1 MTRDRKVHGGSNYTT
16 TTDGTKP
23 TGEATEIL

>member
-16 TTDGTKP
+16 TTEITERV
-23 TGEATEIL
+23 EATEIL